1 MRTSVRPSNRL
12 AGSSRHTA
20 RKTSPT
26 HRRRRVA
33 PTTVIVG
40 AGIAGL
46 TIAERLLTAGV
57 APTDILILEKYDYTG
72 GRIVSHRDGYEIGA
86 GRIHESHRHMA
97 ALIDRFR
104 LTRIPIR
111 DTVSWM
117 PLGAKEPITNHFE
130 ADMRSLVRHVSSPPD
145 GTTTLRSYL
154 GRHMPAADLNDLM
167 AHFPYRAETETL
179 RADLALHAFRP
190 RGEMGTHAGYF
201 VVKEGLSAIVRGL
214 RDYLTAAGVRIAL
227 NTEVTRVDP
236 DGALH
241 IRGRQRPMRPGRTVL
256 ALHATALQRILPTAA
271 ARPVRRFLHM
281 EPLTRIYAAYPP
293 DHPWT
298 QQLFAHP
305 PIVTDSPL
313 RYVIPV
319 NPTTGIVMISY
330 TEGRDC
336 RHWHGLKG
344 ASLQAEIQKQVRRLW
359 DNTDVPEPTWVR
371 PYEWTDGCTYW
382 RPGRY
387 DPAAV
392 SATLQHPFPTV
403 WIASESLSVGRQ
415 AWIEGALEVAHAVAD
430 TLV

>member
-1 MRTSVRPSNRL
+1 MRTSVRPSNRH
-12 AGSSRHTA
+12 GSSRLA
-20 RKTSPT
+20 GRNPT

-46 TIAERLLTAGV
+46 TIAERLIESGTA
-57 APTDILILEKYDYTG
+57 PSDILLLEKYDYVG

-97 ALIDRFR
+97 ALIDRFG

-111 DTVSWM
+111 DAISWM
-117 PLGAKEPITNHFE
+117 PLGSTEPIPNHFE
-130 ADMRSLVRHVSSPPD
+130 ADMRSLLRHLPRPD
-145 GTTTLRSYL
+145 GTTTLRNHLAHS
-154 GRHMPAADLNDLM
+154 MPPADLHDLLE
-167 AHFPYRAETETL
+167 HFPYRAETEVL

-190 RGEMGTHAGYF
+190 HSEMGTHAAYF
-201 VVKEGLSAIVRGL
+201 VIKEGLSAIVRGM
-214 RDYLTAAGVRIAL
+214 RDQLTAAGVRIAL
-227 NTEVTRVDP
+227 NTEVTHIAS
-236 DGALH
+236 DGAIY

-256 ALHATALQRILPTAA
+256 ALHATALQRILPAAA
-271 ARPVRRFLHM
+271 ARPFRQLLRM

-298 QQLFAHP
+298 RSLFATGS
-305 PIVTDSPL
+305 IVTDSPL

-319 NPTTGIVMISY
+319 NPATGIIMISY
-330 TEGRDC
+330 TEGRDT

-344 ASLQAEIQKQVRRLW
+344 PALQAAIQKEVHRLW
-359 DNTDVPEPTWVR
+359 PDTEIPEPTWVR
-371 PYEWTDGCTYW
+371 PYEWKEGCTYW

-387 DPAAV
+387 DPATI

-403 WIASESLSVGRQ
+403 WVAGESLSVGRQ
-415 AWIEGALEVAHAVAD
+415 AWTEGALEVAHAVAD

>member
-1 MRTSVRPSNRL
+1 MRTSVRPSNRY
-12 AGSSRHTA
+12 GSSRHA
-20 RKTSPT
+20 APT
-26 HRRRRVA
+26 HRRRRIA
-33 PTTVIVG
+33 PITVIVG

-46 TIAERLLTAGV
+46 TIAERLIENGT

-130 ADMRSLVRHVSSPPD
+130 ADMRSLVRHVSYPPD

-154 GRHMPAADLNDLM
+154 GRHMPPVDLNDLM

-179 RADLALHAFRP
+179 RADLAVHAFRL

-201 VVKEGLSAIVRGL
+201 VIKEGLSAIVHGL
-214 RDYLTAAGVRIAL
+214 CDHLTAAGVRIAL
-227 NTEVTRVDP
+227 NTEVVRVDP
-236 DGALH
+236 DGAIY

-256 ALHATALQRILPTAA
+256 ALHASALQRILPTTA
-271 ARPVRRFLHM
+271 ARPFRQFLRM

-298 QQLFAHP
+298 RSLFTTGSM
-305 PIVTDSPL
+305 VTDSPL

-319 NPTTGIVMISY
+319 NPATGIVMISY
-330 TEGRDC
+330 TEGRDT

-344 ASLQAEIQKQVRRLW
+344 SALQAAIQKEAHRLW
-359 DNTDVPEPTWVR
+359 ADTDVPEPLWVR
-371 PYEWTDGCTYW
+371 PYEWKDGCTYW

-387 DPAAV
+387 DPATI
-392 SATLQHPFPTV
+392 SAALQHPFPTV
-403 WIASESLSVGRQ
+403 WIAGESLSVGRQ

-430 TLV
+430 QIC

>member
-1 MRTSVRPSNRL
+1 MRTSVRPSNRH
-12 AGSSRHTA
+12 GSSRLA
-20 RKTSPT
+20 GRNPT

-46 TIAERLLTAGV
+46 TIAERLIESGTT
-57 APTDILILEKYDYTG
+57 PSDILLLEKYDYVG

-97 ALIDRFR
+97 ALIDRFG

-111 DTVSWM
+111 DAISWM
-117 PLGAKEPITNHFE
+117 PMGSTEPIPNHFE
-130 ADMRSLVRHVSSPPD
+130 ADMRSLLRHLPRPD
-145 GTTTLRSYL
+145 GTTTLRNHLAHSI
-154 GRHMPAADLNDLM
+154 PPADLHELLE
-167 AHFPYRAETETL
+167 HFPYRAETEVL

-190 RGEMGTHAGYF
+190 HSEMGTHAGYF
-201 VVKEGLSAIVRGL
+201 VIKEGLSAIVHGL
-214 RDYLTAAGVRIAL
+214 RDQLTAAGVRIAL
-227 NTEVTRVDP
+227 NTEVVRVEP
-236 DGALH
+236 DGALYV
-241 IRGRQRPMRPGRTVL
+241 RGRQRPMRPGRTVL
-256 ALHATALQRILPTAA
+256 ALHATALQRILPSSIK
-271 ARPVRRFLHM
+271 RQIHRFLRM

-298 QQLFAHP
+298 RGLFATGS
-305 PIVTDSPL
+305 IVSDSPL

-330 TEGRDC
+330 TEGRDT

-344 ASLQAEIQKQVRRLW
+344 PALQAAIQKEARRLW
-359 DNTDVPEPTWVR
+359 PDADVPEPLWVR
-371 PYEWTDGCTYW
+371 PYEWADGCTYW

-392 SATLQHPFPTV
+392 SAALQHPFPTV
-403 WIASESLSVGRQ
+403 WVAGESLSVGRQ
-415 AWIEGALEVAHAVAD
+415 AWIEGALEVAHAVASG
-430 TLV
+430 LH